1 MNTDQQPAR
10 IVLDRRPAE
19 AERARRAIADACRG
33 LGRDTV
39 ATAQLLASELFTNA
53 LDHGRGDI
61 TMEVARLPG
70 ELKVTVTDQGPQH
83 PRVKTVTLDDVRG
96 RGMMILEALAVR
108 WGVQPLSGGAGKAVW
123 FVLRTTD

>member
-1 MNTDQQPAR
+1 VNTDQELPRIALQRQPS
-10 IVLDRRPAE
+10 E

-53 LDHGRGDI
+53 LHHGEGDI
-61 TMEVARLPG
+61 VMGVQRLPG
-70 ELKVTVTDQGPQH
+70 ELRVDMADRSPAH
-83 PRVKTVTLDDVRG
+83 PRVKPMNLDDVRG

-108 WGVQPLSGGAGKAVW
+108 WGVDPLPDGQGKVVW
-123 FVLRTTD
+123 FVLRTAD

>member
-1 MNTDQQPAR
+1 MNTDQHPAR
-10 IVLDRRPAE
+10 IVLERQPAE

-33 LGRDTV
+33 LGRDTI

-53 LDHGRGDI
+53 LHHGAGNI
-61 TMEVARLPG
+61 TMEVTRLPG
-70 ELKVTVTDQGPQH
+70 ELRVDVTDQSPQH

-108 WGVQPLSGGAGKAVW
+108 WGVDPLPGQAGKVVW
-123 FVLRTTD
+123 FVLRTAD